1 MTTTTTTTTID
12 RWSYPCWTP
21 DHGIWKCNV
30 ESVQVPSTLAP
41 GSGNVGRV
49 FRKQYMNGQN
59 LFPGNCAQGQ
69 LTELGMAQHL
79 ANGAEFYDFLVTRT
93 GLLSSDAS
101 TNNGK
106 IFLRGDDEARV
117 LQSGESLLLGMFT
130 PPPSPGNDESIW
142 SIHTMDE
149 LLDDMTPNG
158 NLCPLYQQYQDEWV
172 KSPGYLSH
180 YSQVTLPLL
189 QRFAAASGQ
198 PAGWA
203 ATANPVNVFD
213 CLNSHICHNMPIP
226 SGVDQQLYEEIV
238 AEATWNWR
246 AQFSYPDIVSN
257 ARAGIGHLISQIAGR
272 LTSQGNVEPFTLFSG
287 HDDTLI
293 PVLNALGVW
302 DQFRNGTWVPYASYL
317 TFEVY
322 EAEASQAKHLRI
334 VFNGQVLTLPVGCSK
349 SSQLCDLGTAIKYN
363 FEPLFP
369 APNNCSRTDGTPA
382 YSLNHKAQR
391 YGKK

>member
-1 MTTTTTTTTID
+1 
-12 RWSYPCWTP
+12 
-21 DHGIWKCNV
+21 V

-41 GSGNVGRV
+41 GSGNLGRV
-49 FRKQYMNGQN
+49 FRKQYMNGLN

-79 ANGAEFYDFLVTRT
+79 ANGGEFYDFFVTRT
-93 GLLSSDAS
+93 GLLSSEAS

-117 LQSGESLLLGMFT
+117 IQSGESLLLGMF
-130 PPPSPGNDESIW
+130 SPAPAPQGEESIW

-158 NLCPLYQQYQDEWV
+158 NLCPRYQQYQDEWV

-180 YSQVTLPLL
+180 YSRVTLPLL

-226 SGVDQQLYEEIV
+226 AGVDQQLYEEIV

-246 AQFSYPDIVSN
+246 SQFSYPDIVSN
-257 ARAGIGHLISQIAGR
+257 SQAGIGHLIAQIAGR
-272 LTSQGNVEPFTLFSG
+272 LTSQGSVEPFTLFSG

-322 EAEASQAKHLRI
+322 EASATSTKHLRI
-334 VFNGQVLTLPVGCSK
+334 VFNGQVLTLPVGCSS
-349 SSQLCDLGTAIKYN
+349 SSQLCDLDTAIRFN
-363 FEPLFP
+363 FQPLFP
-369 APNNCSRTDGTPA
+369 APNNCSRTDGAPA
-382 YSLNHKAQR
+382 FSVNHKAQR